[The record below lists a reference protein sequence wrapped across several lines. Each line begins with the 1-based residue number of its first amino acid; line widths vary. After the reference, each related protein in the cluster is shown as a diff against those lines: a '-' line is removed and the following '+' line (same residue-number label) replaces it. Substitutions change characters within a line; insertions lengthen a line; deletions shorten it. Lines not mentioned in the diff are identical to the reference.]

1 MLNSF
6 AAWAGLLGTMV
17 AFAALA
23 MSLVAAGSGHLG
35 WAMVG
40 GAVLLGSLGVGLG
53 TVAAVVHY
61 DHRHDKGTPH
71 LF

>member
-6 AAWAGLLGTMV
+6 AVWAGLLGTII

-35 WAMVG
+35 WAMLG
-40 GAVLLGSLGVGLG
+40 GAVVLASLGVGLG
-53 TVAAVVHY
+53 TVGAVVHY
-61 DHRHDKGTPH
+61 DHRHHKGTPH